1 MRALLLSLPVLA
13 LGAATTVAP
22 SAAQE
27 VEWTMASGYPD
38 SNFHTENL
46 RFFVDQVEQATDGQ
60 LAIDL
65 HSNQSLFKL
74 PEIKRAVQTGQVQI
88 GELLLVQFGNE
99 DPFFEVSAVPMLADT
114 YEEAAELWELS
125 GPVIGDRLAKQGAKL
140 LFGVPW
146 PVQGFYANN
155 PIDSAADVAGQK
167 FRAYSAVTARMAE
180 ELGMIPATIAS
191 SEIPQAFATGLVSVM
206 YTSPQTGIDTQAWD
220 FTQHFV
226 NVGGNFSMN
235 VVIVNQDAF
244 DELTPELQDAVLEAA
259 DQAEQRG
266 WKMSEEVTAEQIATL
281 KENGLNVSDP
291 TPEFLAEL
299 QEVGDTLTKEW
310 VERAGPTG
318 EEIVQKLTQ

>member
-1 MRALLLSLPVLA
+1 MRALLLSLPLLA
-13 LGAATTVAP
+13 LGAAP

-46 RFFVDQVEQATDGQ
+46 RFFIDQVEQATDGE
-60 LAIDL
+60 LAITL
-65 HSNQSLFKL
+65 HSNQALYKL
-74 PEIKRAVQTGQVQI
+74 PEIKRAVQTGQVQA

-114 YEEAAELWELS
+114 YEEAGQLWELTE
-125 GPVIGDRLAKQGAKL
+125 PVIGERLAEQGVRL
-140 LFGVPW
+140 LYGVPW
-146 PVQGFYANN
+146 PVQGFYSKI
-155 PIDSAADVAGQK
+155 PISSSADVQGLK

-220 FTQHFV
+220 FTQHFM

-235 VVIVNQDAF
+235 VVIVSQDAF
-244 DELTPELQDAVLEAA
+244 GDLSPDAQNAVIEAA

-266 WKMSEEVTAEQIATL
+266 WELSEQVTAEQIDTL
-281 KENGLNVSDP
+281 EEHGLTVSEP
-291 TPEFLAEL
+291 SPEFLAEL
-299 QEVGDTLTKEW
+299 QEVGKTLTEEW
-310 VERAGPTG
+310 VGKAGPEG
-318 EEIVQKLTQ
+318 QEIVQKLTQ

>member
-1 MRALLLSLPVLA
+1 MRALLFSLPVLA
-13 LGAATTVAP
+13 LGAAT

-27 VEWTMASGYPD
+27 VEWTMASGYAD

-46 RFFVDQVEQATDGQ
+46 RFFIEQVDQATDGQ
-60 LAIDL
+60 LAIEL

-74 PEIKRAVQTGQVQI
+74 PEIKRATQTGQVQI

-99 DPFFEVSAVPMLADT
+99 DPFYEVSAIPMLADT
-114 YEEAAELWELS
+114 YEEAGQLWELTE
-125 GPVIGDRLAKQGAKL
+125 PVIGDRLAEQGVKL
-140 LFGVPW
+140 LYGVPW
-146 PVQGFYANN
+146 PVQGFYSKI
-155 PIDSAADVAGQK
+155 PINSSADVQGQK

-206 YTSPQTGIDTQAWD
+206 YTSPQTGIDSQAWD
-220 FTQHFV
+220 FTQHFM

-244 DELTPELQDAVLEAA
+244 DGLDPDFQNALLEAA

-266 WKMSEEVTAEQIATL
+266 WKMSKEVTAEQIGIL
-281 KENGLNVSDP
+281 EEHGLTVSEP
-291 TPEFLAEL
+291 SPEFLAEL
-299 QEVGDTLTKEW
+299 QKVGNTLTEEW
-310 VERAGPTG
+310 VEKAGPEG
-318 EEIVQKLTQ
+318 EEVVQKLTQ

>member
-13 LGAATTVAP
+13 LVAAP

-27 VEWTMASGYPD
+27 VEWTMASGYAD

-46 RFFVDQVEQATDGQ
+46 RFFIDQVEQATGGE
-60 LAIDL
+60 LAITL
-65 HSNQSLFKL
+65 HSNQALYKL
-74 PEIKRAVQTGQVQI
+74 PEIKRAVQTGQVQA

-114 YEEAAELWELS
+114 YEEAGQLWELTE
-125 GPVIGDRLAKQGAKL
+125 PLIGERLAEQGVKL
-140 LFGVPW
+140 LYGVPW
-146 PVQGFYANN
+146 PVQGFYSKM
-155 PIDSAADVAGQK
+155 PINSSADVAGQK
-167 FRAYSAVTARMAE
+167 LRAYSAVTARMAE

-220 FTQHFV
+220 FTQHFM

-235 VVIVNQDAF
+235 VVIVSQDAF
-244 DELTPELQDAVLEAA
+244 DELSPDAQNAVLEAA

-266 WKMSEEVTAEQIATL
+266 WEQSEQVTAEQIDTL
-281 KENGLNVSDP
+281 EEHGLTVSEP
-291 TPEFLAEL
+291 SPEFLAEL
-299 QEVGDTLTKEW
+299 QEVGQTLTEEW
-310 VERAGPTG
+310 VGKAGPEG
-318 EEIVQKLTQ
+318 QGVVQKLTQ